1 MNATFKED
9 GDVRLRPLELSDAE
23 FLQQLIVNPDVRK
36 YLGRLPQPR
45 NLEQVEDRI
54 ESVTEDDSIIQF
66 IIEKNGENA
75 GTIALFDID
84 RDYRHAEFGAF
95 MVKPEMHGQ
104 GVGTKALEML
114 LEYAFDE
121 LNLHKVNGGY
131 LEDSEASRKVQ
142 EKFGFK
148 EEGKQRDMKYRG
160 GEYLDLV
167 RTGLLED
174 EWRSQ

>member
-1 MNATFKED
+1 MSATFKQD
-9 GDVRLRPLELSDAE
+9 GDVSLRPLEIEDAE

-36 YLGRLPQPR
+36 YLGRTPMPR

-54 ESVTEDDSIIQF
+54 KSVTEDDSIIQF
-66 IIEKNGENA
+66 IIEKEGDPV

-95 MVKPEMHGQ
+95 MVKPEIHGK
-104 GVGTKALEML
+104 GVGTRALEML

-121 LNLHKVNGGY
+121 LNMHKVIGGY
-131 LEDSEASRKVQ
+131 IEDNGASRKVQ

-148 EEGKQRDMKYRG
+148 EEGIQKDMKYRD

-167 RTGLLED
+167 RMGLLED
-174 EWRSQ
+174 EWRSR